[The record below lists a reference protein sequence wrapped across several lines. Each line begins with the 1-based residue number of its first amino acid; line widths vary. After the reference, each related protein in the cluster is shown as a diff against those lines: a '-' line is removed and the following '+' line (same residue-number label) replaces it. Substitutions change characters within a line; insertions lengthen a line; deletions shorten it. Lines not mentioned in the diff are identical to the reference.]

1 MAIDF
6 LMHREHRLGGGAVWP
21 VSQRITQHL
30 MRDFINSRL
39 VEQHEI
45 GRMARQGLHRDLSK
59 EAGHAAGQ
67 GLEGGHGEAG
77 TFPYAATTKKPANPG
92 SEEWA
97 QVMGPALGWIG
108 DKLMHRRTP

>member
-6 LMHREHRLGGGAVWP
+6 LMHREHRLGRGAVWP

-39 VEQHEI
+39 VEEHEI
-45 GRMARQGLHRDLSK
+45 GRMTRQGLHRDLPE
-59 EAGHAAGQ
+59 EAGHAAGH

-77 TFPYAATTKKPANPG
+77 AFP
-92 SEEWA
+92 
-97 QVMGPALGWIG
+97 
-108 DKLMHRRTP
+108 